1 MNISATIA
9 KTKAIRVVLAC
20 AVFCASALCSAQET
34 ARGIVAEKIDTA
46 KNDTERPEPEI
57 HFQLGHSGSVY
68 SVVWSPDGKHIASGS
83 YDNSVKIWD
92 AASGKELRT
101 LKGHSE
107 WVFAVAWSPDGKH
120 IASGSVDNSVKIWDA
135 TSGKEVRTLSGHSK
149 TVRSVAW
156 SPDGKYIASGSSDKT
171 VKIWGVRTSKELY
184 TLSGYSDEVCS
195 VAWSPDGK
203 YIVTGDGGSDD
214 GTVRIWN
221 ATNGEVIRELLG
233 HSSAV
238 VSVAWSP
245 DGKYIAGGSVH
256 HKGTLKIWDASNGKL
271 LRTLLDTKSNNVHSV
286 AWSPNGKYIASTNG
300 DYHSALTIW
309 ESESWKEELSVKP
322 FNYSYSS
329 FQSIAWSPDGKR
341 IVGGDY
347 DSTIKIL
354 DAQTGNKLR
363 TLSSHSSNVY
373 SVSWSPDGKCIV
385 SGSDDGKYEN
395 GIIKIW
401 NSQTGKELCTLTG
414 HYCLVSSVSWS
425 SDGKYIASGGMLDST
440 IKIWDAQTGKEV
452 LTLSGDFYETN
463 SVTWSPEGKYIAS
476 GSGNKEDAGIIKIWN
491 LQTGKELRTF
501 TGHYY
506 WVTSVSW
513 SPDGRYI
520 ASGSHDDDNI
530 RIWDIKTGKELRILS
545 GHPSPVESVAW
556 SPDGKH
562 IASGSWDNSVKI
574 WDAASGKELR
584 TLSGHSG
591 DVESVAWSP
600 DGKYIVSGGDDHTVK
615 IWDMTSRKEL
625 RTLIGHSD
633 DVESVAWSP
642 NGKYV
647 ASGSRDGTIKIWNA
661 QTGTLLST
669 TINGKD
675 GEWLTYTPEGFF
687 CGSEWA
693 TQNLVYIVDGMD
705 VIGIDQVYDTY
716 YRPDLVA
723 AKMRGEDISAYA
735 SSVRLASL
743 VRSGRAP
750 TVSLLGI
757 PAESS
762 GRDMTFD
769 ISVRN
774 TGGGIGAV
782 NLLLNGKAIRLSD
795 GIASADGETISFRHT
810 VTLQN
815 GSNTLEAFALN
826 GAELVESVR
835 SSAQVV
841 WHGATEKPDLYVL
854 TAAVNRYRDKS
865 LWLNYAVPDAQS
877 VAAGFQKQ
885 KSGLYRNVHVS
896 QLNDGDVTK
905 EKLAAEFSRLS
916 EHIRADDVFVFFVSG
931 HGTTYDDGDYYY
943 LPSDFRYTS
952 KDSIP
957 NGGIS
962 KNDLLANLSKIKA
975 GKTLVMLDTCNSG
988 AFLSDSN
995 KRGLSEKTAIDRLTR
1010 ATGHATLAASS
1021 DTQSAMEGYNGHG
1034 VFTYVFL
1041 EGIAGAAD
1049 SDGDGYVTLNELST
1063 FVEREV
1069 PERSYE
1075 KWGYEQVPQ
1084 KDLRRQDFPIA
1095 GK

>member
-1 MNISATIA
+1 MRKMLAIF
-9 KTKAIRVVLAC
+9 KTPIIHTVFFC
-20 AVFCASALCSAQET
+20 AVFCATTLCLAQET
-34 ARGIVAEKIDTA
+34 ARGMVAEKIGTE
-46 KNDTERPEPEI
+46 KNNTERPEPEI
-57 HFQLGHSGSVY
+57 RFQLGHSSF
-68 SVVWSPDGKHIASGS
+68 VV
-83 YDNSVKIWD
+83 
-92 AASGKELRT
+92 
-101 LKGHSE
+101 
-107 WVFAVAWSPDGKH
+107 
-120 IASGSVDNSVKIWDA
+120 
-135 TSGKEVRTLSGHSK
+135 
-149 TVRSVAW
+149 
-156 SPDGKYIASGSSDKT
+156 
-171 VKIWGVRTSKELY
+171 
-184 TLSGYSDEVCS
+184 
-195 VAWSPDGK
+195 
-203 YIVTGDGGSDD
+203 
-214 GTVRIWN
+214 
-221 ATNGEVIRELLG
+221 
-233 HSSAV
+233 
-238 VSVAWSP
+238 
-245 DGKYIAGGSVH
+245 
-256 HKGTLKIWDASNGKL
+256 
-271 LRTLLDTKSNNVHSV
+271 SV
-286 AWSPNGKYIASTNG
+286 AWSPNGK
-300 DYHSALTIW
+300 H
-309 ESESWKEELSVKP
+309 
-322 FNYSYSS
+322 
-329 FQSIAWSPDGKR
+329 
-341 IVGGDY
+341 
-347 DSTIKIL
+347 
-354 DAQTGNKLR
+354 
-363 TLSSHSSNVY
+363 
-373 SVSWSPDGKCIV
+373 
-385 SGSDDGKYEN
+385 
-395 GIIKIW
+395 
-401 NSQTGKELCTLTG
+401 
-414 HYCLVSSVSWS
+414 
-425 SDGKYIASGGMLDST
+425 
-440 IKIWDAQTGKEV
+440 
-452 LTLSGDFYETN
+452 
-463 SVTWSPEGKYIAS
+463 
-476 GSGNKEDAGIIKIWN
+476 
-491 LQTGKELRTF
+491 
-501 TGHYY
+501 
-506 WVTSVSW
+506 
-513 SPDGRYI
+513 I
-520 ASGSHDDDNI
+520 ASGSHDHSVK
-530 RIWDIKTGKELRILS
+530 IWDYASGKELLTLS
-545 GHPSPVESVAW
+545 GHSSFVYSVAW

-562 IASGSWDNSVKI
+562 IASESLDNSVKI
-574 WDAASGKELR
+574 WDAPNGNEVC
-584 TLSGHSG
+584 TLSGHSNY
-591 DVESVAWSP
+591 VYSVSWSP
-600 DGKYIVSGGDDHTVK
+600 DGKHI
-615 IWDMTSRKEL
+615 
-625 RTLIGHSD
+625 
-633 DVESVAWSP
+633 
-642 NGKYV
+642 
-647 ASGSRDGTIKIWNA
+647 ASGSEDGTIKIWDA
-661 QTGTLLST
+661 QNGALLST

-675 GEWLTYTPEGFF
+675 DEWLTYTPEGFF

-723 AKMRGEDISAYA
+723 AKMRDEDISAYA

-750 TVSLLGI
+750 AVSLLGI

-769 ISVRN
+769 ISVQN

-795 GIASADGETISFRHT
+795 GIASADGEIVSFRHT

-826 GAELVESVR
+826 GAGLVESVR

-841 WHGATEKPDLYVL
+841 WRGATEKPNLYVL
-854 TAAVNRYRDKS
+854 TAAINRYRDKS

-885 KSGLYRNVHVS
+885 KSGLYRNVHIS

-962 KNDLLANLSKIKA
+962 KNDLMANLSKIKA

>member
-1 MNISATIA
+1 MRKILAIFKTPTIRTA
-9 KTKAIRVVLAC
+9 LFC
-20 AVFCASALCSAQET
+20 AVFCATTLCPAQET
-34 ARGIVAEKIDTA
+34 ARGIVAEKIDTV
-46 KNDTERPEPEI
+46 KNDVERPEPEI
-57 HFQLGHSGSVY
+57 RFFDADSHNEVTIKAASFDFKYIVVFDRLYVNYNCNIDRYMIMDLKTGYKIREVVLNRNMDNTIGFVSISDDNKFMKILYNDETYIY
-68 SVVWSPDGKHIASGS
+68 SVESGQ
-83 YDNSVKIWD
+83 
-92 AASGKELRT
+92 E
-101 LKGHSE
+101 
-107 WVFAVAWSPDGKH
+107 VFNIQQNFTGY
-120 IASGSVDNSVKIWDA
+120 INVDKDIEEPPFAD
-135 TSGKEVRTLSGHSK
+135 
-149 TVRSVAW
+149 
-156 SPDGKYIASGSSDKT
+156 D
-171 VKIWGVRTSKELY
+171 KELY
-184 TLSGYSDEVCS
+184 EIYKSKWNWARDDNSKLYYSDWDPWTVIDAVDKKIYEFSHPISMPNNCRAIYIYDYDDRSIAVAYHDGYIMRYSSQGTLLNTYKLNNTDQFDDDMYMRQQDNFLIVANKDKVYIYDLYSGELLKFSDLSEVRYWCDINYLYFNNEENFFIIIDEVNPRWLSGKYDDNSFTPIPFEEDDNTFVDCTIHLINGIVYFLTFNNNLEAIIKKWNPSDNTIESIKTGVFFFDETVDS
-195 VAWSPDGK
+195 IGNNFSYYFNYNENDNTLYANIVYDDENRNRIIK
-203 YIVTGDGGSDD
+203 YIIKCDLITKKCSSYYPEEKFQLATFMYTDDVDTVLLYKGDYSCATIINLKDFKPIESSDFSKD
-214 GTVRIWN
+214 KIKD
-221 ATNGEVIRELLG
+221 L
-233 HSSAV
+233 
-238 VSVAWSP
+238 
-245 DGKYIAGGSVH
+245 IAGKSSERDSPSIMVLTAN
-256 HKGTLKIWDASNGKL
+256 GTLC
-271 LRTLLDTKSNNVHSV
+271 
-286 AWSPNGKYIASTNG
+286 KY
-300 DYHSALTIW
+300 D
-309 ESESWKEELSVKP
+309 
-322 FNYSYSS
+322 
-329 FQSIAWSPDGKR
+329 
-341 IVGGDY
+341 
-347 DSTIKIL
+347 
-354 DAQTGNKLR
+354 NK
-363 TLSSHSSNVY
+363 
-373 SVSWSPDGKCIV
+373 GKCIAKYASQAEYRKSQDYQPYYSLTEYGITV
-385 SGSDDGKYEN
+385 SDWYSGNLLYYVGF
-395 GIIKIW
+395 
-401 NSQTGKELCTLTG
+401 L
-414 HYCLVSSVSWS
+414 
-425 SDGKYIASGGMLDST
+425 SDG
-440 IKIWDAQTGKEV
+440 
-452 LTLSGDFYETN
+452 
-463 SVTWSPEGKYIAS
+463 
-476 GSGNKEDAGIIKIWN
+476 
-491 LQTGKELRTF
+491 
-501 TGHYY
+501 
-506 WVTSVSW
+506 
-513 SPDGRYI
+513 
-520 ASGSHDDDNI
+520 
-530 RIWDIKTGKELRILS
+530 
-545 GHPSPVESVAW
+545 ES
-556 SPDGKH
+556 
-562 IASGSWDNSVKI
+562 
-574 WDAASGKELR
+574 
-584 TLSGHSG
+584 
-591 DVESVAWSP
+591 
-600 DGKYIVSGGDDHTVK
+600 
-615 IWDMTSRKEL
+615 
-625 RTLIGHSD
+625 LI
-633 DVESVAWSP
+633 
-642 NGKYV
+642 
-647 ASGSRDGTIKIWNA
+647 
-661 QTGTLLST
+661 
-669 TINGKD
+669 
-675 GEWLTYTPEGFF
+675 YTPEGFF

-750 TVSLLGI
+750 AVSLLGI

-769 ISVRN
+769 ISVQN

-795 GIASADGETISFRHT
+795 GIASADGEIVSFRHT

-826 GAELVESVR
+826 GAGLVESVR

-841 WHGATEKPDLYVL
+841 WRGATEKPDLYVL
-854 TAAVNRYRDKS
+854 TAAINRYRDKS

-885 KSGLYRNVHVS
+885 KSGLYRNVYVS
-896 QLNDGDVTK
+896 QLNDGEVTK
-905 EKLAAEFSRLS
+905 EKLAVEFSRLS

-1049 SDGDGYVTLNELST
+1049 SDDDGYVTLNELST

>member
-1 MNISATIA
+1 MVCWSPDNKYIA
-9 KTKAIRVVLAC
+9 SNSYGYNVKIWEAESGKVIRTL
-20 AVFCASALCSAQET
+20 S
-34 ARGIVAEKIDTA
+34 
-46 KNDTERPEPEI
+46 
-57 HFQLGHSGSVY
+57 GHSSDVSSVA
-68 SVVWSPDGKHIASGS
+68 WSPDGKYIVSGGDDHTVKIWEVASGKELRTLEGHPGGVRFVAWSPDGKYIASGRG
-83 YDNSVKIWD
+83 DESVKIWD
-92 AASGKELRT
+92 AASGKELR
-101 LKGHSE
+101 
-107 WVFAVAWSPDGKH
+107 A
-120 IASGSVDNSVKIWDA
+120 
-135 TSGKEVRTLSGHSK
+135 LSGHS
-149 TVRSVAW
+149 
-156 SPDGKYIASGSSDKT
+156 AS
-171 VKIWGVRTSKELY
+171 
-184 TLSGYSDEVCS
+184 
-195 VAWSPDGK
+195 
-203 YIVTGDGGSDD
+203 
-214 GTVRIWN
+214 
-221 ATNGEVIRELLG
+221 
-233 HSSAV
+233 
-238 VSVAWSP
+238 
-245 DGKYIAGGSVH
+245 
-256 HKGTLKIWDASNGKL
+256 
-271 LRTLLDTKSNNVHSV
+271 
-286 AWSPNGKYIASTNG
+286 
-300 DYHSALTIW
+300 
-309 ESESWKEELSVKP
+309 
-322 FNYSYSS
+322 
-329 FQSIAWSPDGKR
+329 
-341 IVGGDY
+341 
-347 DSTIKIL
+347 
-354 DAQTGNKLR
+354 
-363 TLSSHSSNVY
+363 
-373 SVSWSPDGKCIV
+373 
-385 SGSDDGKYEN
+385 
-395 GIIKIW
+395 
-401 NSQTGKELCTLTG
+401 
-414 HYCLVSSVSWS
+414 
-425 SDGKYIASGGMLDST
+425 
-440 IKIWDAQTGKEV
+440 
-452 LTLSGDFYETN
+452 
-463 SVTWSPEGKYIAS
+463 
-476 GSGNKEDAGIIKIWN
+476 
-491 LQTGKELRTF
+491 
-501 TGHYY
+501 
-506 WVTSVSW
+506 VTSVSW
-513 SPDGRYI
+513 SPDGKYI
-520 ASGSHDDDNI
+520 AN
-530 RIWDIKTGKELRILS
+530 
-545 GHPSPVESVAW
+545 
-556 SPDGKH
+556 
-562 IASGSWDNSVKI
+562 GSWDKTIKI
-574 WDAASGKELR
+574 WDAASGKELCM
-584 TLSGHSG
+584 LKHS
-591 DVESVAWSP
+591 DYVNSVAWSP

-647 ASGSRDGTIKIWNA
+647 ASGSRDGTIKIWDPQN
-661 QTGTLLST
+661 GTLLST
-669 TINGKD
+669 TINGED

-750 TVSLLGI
+750 AVSLLGI

-826 GAELVESVR
+826 GAGLVESVR

-841 WHGATEKPDLYVL
+841 WRGATEKPDLYVL

-885 KSGLYRNVHVS
+885 KSGLYRNVYVS
-896 QLNDGDVTK
+896 QLNDGEVTK

-957 NGGIS
+957 TGGIS

-1049 SDGDGYVTLNELST
+1049 SDGDGYVTLNELSA

>member
-1 MNISATIA
+1 M
-9 KTKAIRVVLAC
+9 L
-20 AVFCASALCSAQET
+20 LC
-34 ARGIVAEKIDTA
+34 
-46 KNDTERPEPEI
+46 
-57 HFQLGHSGSVY
+57 
-68 SVVWSPDGKHIASGS
+68 
-83 YDNSVKIWD
+83 
-92 AASGKELRT
+92 
-101 LKGHSE
+101 
-107 WVFAVAWSPDGKH
+107 
-120 IASGSVDNSVKIWDA
+120 
-135 TSGKEVRTLSGHSK
+135 
-149 TVRSVAW
+149 
-156 SPDGKYIASGSSDKT
+156 
-171 VKIWGVRTSKELY
+171 
-184 TLSGYSDEVCS
+184 
-195 VAWSPDGK
+195 
-203 YIVTGDGGSDD
+203 
-214 GTVRIWN
+214 
-221 ATNGEVIRELLG
+221 
-233 HSSAV
+233 
-238 VSVAWSP
+238 
-245 DGKYIAGGSVH
+245 
-256 HKGTLKIWDASNGKL
+256 
-271 LRTLLDTKSNNVHSV
+271 
-286 AWSPNGKYIASTNG
+286 PN
-300 DYHSALTIW
+300 
-309 ESESWKEELSVKP
+309 
-322 FNYSYSS
+322 
-329 FQSIAWSPDGKR
+329 
-341 IVGGDY
+341 
-347 DSTIKIL
+347 
-354 DAQTGNKLR
+354 
-363 TLSSHSSNVY
+363 
-373 SVSWSPDGKCIV
+373 
-385 SGSDDGKYEN
+385 
-395 GIIKIW
+395 
-401 NSQTGKELCTLTG
+401 
-414 HYCLVSSVSWS
+414 
-425 SDGKYIASGGMLDST
+425 
-440 IKIWDAQTGKEV
+440 
-452 LTLSGDFYETN
+452 
-463 SVTWSPEGKYIAS
+463 
-476 GSGNKEDAGIIKIWN
+476 
-491 LQTGKELRTF
+491 
-501 TGHYY
+501 
-506 WVTSVSW
+506 
-513 SPDGRYI
+513 
-520 ASGSHDDDNI
+520 
-530 RIWDIKTGKELRILS
+530 
-545 GHPSPVESVAW
+545 
-556 SPDGKH
+556 
-562 IASGSWDNSVKI
+562 
-574 WDAASGKELR
+574 
-584 TLSGHSG
+584 
-591 DVESVAWSP
+591 
-600 DGKYIVSGGDDHTVK
+600 
-615 IWDMTSRKEL
+615 
-625 RTLIGHSD
+625 
-633 DVESVAWSP
+633 
-642 NGKYV
+642 
-647 ASGSRDGTIKIWNA
+647 
-661 QTGTLLST
+661 
-669 TINGKD
+669 

-750 TVSLLGI
+750 SVSLLGI

-795 GIASADGETISFRHT
+795 GVSSADGETISFRHT

-826 GAELVESVR
+826 GAGLVESVR

-841 WHGATEKPDLYVL
+841 WRGATEKPDLYVL

-885 KSGLYRNVHVS
+885 KSGLYRNVHIS

>member
-1 MNISATIA
+1 MLFTDDSET
-9 KTKAIRVVLAC
+9 VVFTSMDFTSNSVLDLKDLS
-20 AVFCASALCSAQET
+20 FIKSLNFSE
-34 ARGIVAEKIDTA
+34 EKIKDFKVSEDGLLSFFNE
-46 KNDTERPEPEI
+46 KNTV
-57 HFQLGHSGSVY
+57 LL
-68 SVVWSPDGKHIASGS
+68 
-83 YDNSVKIWD
+83 YDNRGNFI
-92 AASGKELRT
+92 
-101 LKGHSE
+101 
-107 WVFAVAWSPDGKH
+107 
-120 IASGSVDNSVKIWDA
+120 
-135 TSGKEVRTLSGHSK
+135 SK
-149 TVRSVAW
+149 YSNYEEYRKSRDYRFQRFLGYNGLTV
-156 SPDGKYIASGSSDKT
+156 SDFY
-171 VKIWGVRTSKELY
+171 GELY
-184 TLSGYSDEVCS
+184 HVQF
-195 VAWSPDGK
+195 
-203 YIVTGDGGSDD
+203 
-214 GTVRIWN
+214 VR
-221 ATNGEVIRELLG
+221 NGE
-233 HSSAV
+233 S
-238 VSVAWSP
+238 
-245 DGKYIAGGSVH
+245 
-256 HKGTLKIWDASNGKL
+256 
-271 LRTLLDTKSNNVHSV
+271 
-286 AWSPNGKYIASTNG
+286 
-300 DYHSALTIW
+300 
-309 ESESWKEELSVKP
+309 
-322 FNYSYSS
+322 
-329 FQSIAWSPDGKR
+329 
-341 IVGGDY
+341 
-347 DSTIKIL
+347 
-354 DAQTGNKLR
+354 
-363 TLSSHSSNVY
+363 
-373 SVSWSPDGKCIV
+373 
-385 SGSDDGKYEN
+385 
-395 GIIKIW
+395 
-401 NSQTGKELCTLTG
+401 
-414 HYCLVSSVSWS
+414 
-425 SDGKYIASGGMLDST
+425 
-440 IKIWDAQTGKEV
+440 
-452 LTLSGDFYETN
+452 
-463 SVTWSPEGKYIAS
+463 
-476 GSGNKEDAGIIKIWN
+476 
-491 LQTGKELRTF
+491 
-501 TGHYY
+501 
-506 WVTSVSW
+506 
-513 SPDGRYI
+513 
-520 ASGSHDDDNI
+520 
-530 RIWDIKTGKELRILS
+530 
-545 GHPSPVESVAW
+545 
-556 SPDGKH
+556 
-562 IASGSWDNSVKI
+562 
-574 WDAASGKELR
+574 
-584 TLSGHSG
+584 
-591 DVESVAWSP
+591 
-600 DGKYIVSGGDDHTVK
+600 
-615 IWDMTSRKEL
+615 
-625 RTLIGHSD
+625 LI
-633 DVESVAWSP
+633 
-642 NGKYV
+642 
-647 ASGSRDGTIKIWNA
+647 
-661 QTGTLLST
+661 
-669 TINGKD
+669 
-675 GEWLTYTPEGFF
+675 YTPEGFF

-750 TVSLLGI
+750 AVSLLGI

-782 NLLLNGKAIRLSD
+782 NLLLNGKAIRLSA
-795 GIASADGETISFRHT
+795 GVASADGETISFRHT

-815 GSNTLEAFALN
+815 GNNTLEAFALN
-826 GAELVESVR
+826 GAGLVESVR

-841 WHGATEKPDLYVL
+841 WRGATEKPDLYVL

-877 VAAGFQKQ
+877 VAARFQKQ
-885 KSGLYRNVHVS
+885 KSGLYRNVHIS

-988 AFLSDSN
+988 AFLSDAN

-1049 SDGDGYVTLNELST
+1049 SDGDGYVTLNELSA

>member
-1 MNISATIA
+1 MRKILAIF
-9 KTKAIRVVLAC
+9 KTPIIHTALFC
-20 AVFCASALCSAQET
+20 AVFCAIALCSAQET
-34 ARGIVAEKIDTA
+34 ARGIVAEKIGTVQNSA
-46 KNDTERPEPEI
+46 ERAEPEI
-57 HFQLGHSGSVY
+57 RFVEDYFYDDFISISSDLKFIVFSENFVSEKTYHIVDFATGYVLRTISLPPHNYAETVGISEDNAYIKISYDDKVYIY
-68 SVVWSPDGKHIASGS
+68 SVETGQQVSDVNQNFIYFRELYKENETPPFEKDDDLYASYKSSRDHYYNERNLYVWMENNCNYWDPLEIFVFDANTKRKYKFCDLKTKALCRTYIYLEDDLYLAAAYSDGHIIRYSTQGEVLNRYNFDSNDHINSIHQQENLLLAFSDDKIYV
-83 YDNSVKIWD
+83 YDLC
-92 AASGKELRT
+92 SGKI
-101 LKGHSE
+101 LKQFHNT
-107 WVFAVAWSPDGKH
+107 H
-120 IASGSVDNSVKIWDA
+120 
-135 TSGKEVRTLSGHSK
+135 
-149 TVRSVAW
+149 
-156 SPDGKYIASGSSDKT
+156 YIGRNGVYPYYNIEENYIIT
-171 VKIWGVRTSKELY
+171 VKWT
-184 TLSGYSDEVCS
+184 
-195 VAWSPDGK
+195 
-203 YIVTGDGGSDD
+203 
-214 GTVRIWN
+214 
-221 ATNGEVIRELLG
+221 
-233 HSSAV
+233 
-238 VSVAWSP
+238 
-245 DGKYIAGGSVH
+245 
-256 HKGTLKIWDASNGKL
+256 
-271 LRTLLDTKSNNVHSV
+271 
-286 AWSPNGKYIASTNG
+286 
-300 DYHSALTIW
+300 
-309 ESESWKEELSVKP
+309 EE
-322 FNYSYSS
+322 
-329 FQSIAWSPDGKR
+329 KR
-341 IVGGDY
+341 IEKFDLEDDSNFSFTFGDDFDLIDFINLNNTIYSLTWNYNNYLTWNYNNYADY
-347 DSTIKIL
+347 DD
-354 DAQTGNKLR
+354 DADYN
-363 TLSSHSSNVY
+363 
-373 SVSWSPDGKCIV
+373 
-385 SGSDDGKYEN
+385 
-395 GIIKIW
+395 
-401 NSQTGKELCTLTG
+401 
-414 HYCLVSSVSWS
+414 
-425 SDGKYIASGGMLDST
+425 
-440 IKIWDAQTGKEV
+440 
-452 LTLSGDFYETN
+452 
-463 SVTWSPEGKYIAS
+463 
-476 GSGNKEDAGIIKIWN
+476 
-491 LQTGKELRTF
+491 
-501 TGHYY
+501 
-506 WVTSVSW
+506 
-513 SPDGRYI
+513 
-520 ASGSHDDDNI
+520 DDNLEI
-530 RIWDIKTGKELRILS
+530 VIMKWNHLDNTVETIKTGLFYFDGFDIEDLAYYFRYNKKNNMLYAIFEEDNLIHCILKCNLATNKCSVYYPEKEYNFDDFVLLYADDFDTAFLS
-545 GHPSPVESVAW
+545 NY
-556 SPDGKH
+556 DC
-562 IASGSWDNSVKI
+562 
-574 WDAASGKELR
+574 
-584 TLSGHSG
+584 
-591 DVESVAWSP
+591 
-600 DGKYIVSGGDDHTVK
+600 
-615 IWDMTSRKEL
+615 SRCVMVNLKDF
-625 RTLIGHSD
+625 TLIEHSD
-633 DVESVAWSP
+633 LLEEKIKKYCSLDFEDGYICALTTRDTVCKYNNKGKFVTEYMTREEYIKSKDYQPFHFMTDTGVTKSDLYGELYHVQFVQNGESL
-642 NGKYV
+642 
-647 ASGSRDGTIKIWNA
+647 I
-661 QTGTLLST
+661 
-669 TINGKD
+669 
-675 GEWLTYTPEGFF
+675 YTPEGFF

-743 VRSGRAP
+743 VCSGRAP
-750 TVSLLGI
+750 AVSLLDI
-757 PAESS
+757 PTESS

-815 GSNTLEAFALN
+815 GNNTLEAFALN
-826 GAELVESVR
+826 GAGLVESVR

-841 WHGATEKPDLYVL
+841 WRGATEKPDLYVL

-865 LWLNYAVPDAQS
+865 LCLNYAVPDAQS

-885 KSGLYRNVHVS
+885 KSGLYRNVHIS
-896 QLNDGDVTK
+896 QLNDGEVTK

>member
-1 MNISATIA
+1 MNSSATVA

-20 AVFCASALCSAQET
+20 AVFCATTLCSAQET
-34 ARGIVAEKIDTA
+34 TRGIIAEKISTAKNSTERAEPELLFPKDIPYYDECISVSSDLKFIVIADSIESYNGINFFKKYYIVDFATGYVLRIISLPHKDIGTVGISEDNNYIKISYHNEVYIFSVETGQQVSDVNQNFIYFRKIDKESETLPFTDDDELYEISKSKHLDEWLYNEKNLYICEHFGDAELFVFDANTKRKYNFRGIVGNRNTSCHHYIYEDKSL
-46 KNDTERPEPEI
+46 EP
-57 HFQLGHSGSVY
+57 Q
-68 SVVWSPDGKHIASGS
+68 
-83 YDNSVKIWD
+83 
-92 AASGKELRT
+92 
-101 LKGHSE
+101 
-107 WVFAVAWSPDGKH
+107 
-120 IASGSVDNSVKIWDA
+120 
-135 TSGKEVRTLSGHSK
+135 
-149 TVRSVAW
+149 SVATAYI
-156 SPDGKYIASGSSDKT
+156 DGHI
-171 VKIWGVRTSKELY
+171 VR
-184 TLSGYSDEVCS
+184 YSMQ
-195 VAWSPDGK
+195 
-203 YIVTGDGGSDD
+203 
-214 GTVRIWN
+214 
-221 ATNGEVIRELLG
+221 GEVLNIYDFDSNDYIQKIEQQNELL
-233 HSSAV
+233 
-238 VSVAWSP
+238 
-245 DGKYIAGGSVH
+245 IAYGNENIYVYDLYS
-256 HKGTLKIWDASNGKL
+256 GKL
-271 LRTLLDTKSNNVHSV
+271 LRQCIDDINYFFYDPGASELYYNFEENYNIQITIIGDSISKTYDL
-286 AWSPNGKYIASTNG
+286 NGKFNLETG
-300 DYHSALTIW
+300 DRISFPFDTDCPVFDYEDFVNLNNTIYFLT
-309 ESESWKEELSVKP
+309 
-322 FNYSYSS
+322 
-329 FQSIAWSPDGKR
+329 
-341 IVGGDY
+341 
-347 DSTIKIL
+347 T
-354 DAQTGNKLR
+354 
-363 TLSSHSSNVY
+363 
-373 SVSWSPDGKCIV
+373 
-385 SGSDDGKYEN
+385 DDNLET
-395 GIIKIW
+395 IIKKW
-401 NSQTGKELCTLTG
+401 N
-414 HYCLVSSVSWS
+414 H
-425 SDGKYIASGGMLDST
+425 LDNT
-440 IKIWDAQTGKEV
+440 VE
-452 LTLSGDFYETN
+452 
-463 SVTWSPEGKYIAS
+463 
-476 GSGNKEDAGIIKIWN
+476 
-491 LQTGKELRTF
+491 
-501 TGHYY
+501 
-506 WVTSVSW
+506 
-513 SPDGRYI
+513 
-520 ASGSHDDDNI
+520 
-530 RIWDIKTGKELRILS
+530 DIKTGLFFSNVSSFKHVNFSYRFYYNNEKNNTLYVTLLENEQKIYCILKCDLTTS
-545 GHPSPVESVAW
+545 KCSIYYPENEYRYANLLFTDDSETVVFTSMDFT
-556 SPDGKH
+556 S
-562 IASGSWDNSVKI
+562 NSVLDLKDFSFIKSLNFSEEKI
-574 WDAASGKELR
+574 KDFKVYKDGL
-584 TLSGHSG
+584 LSFFNEKNTVLLYDNRGNFIS
-591 DVESVAWSP
+591 
-600 DGKYIVSGGDDHTVK
+600 KYSNYEEY
-615 IWDMTSRKEL
+615 RK
-625 RTLIGHSD
+625 
-633 DVESVAWSP
+633 
-642 NGKYV
+642 
-647 ASGSRDGTIKIWNA
+647 SRDYRFQRFLGY
-661 QTGTLLST
+661 
-669 TINGKD
+669 NGLTVSD
-675 GEWLTYTPEGFF
+675 FYGELYHVQFVQNGESLIYTPEGFF

-750 TVSLLGI
+750 VVSLLDI

-795 GIASADGETISFRHT
+795 GVTAADGDTISFRHT

-815 GSNTLEAFALN
+815 GNNTLEAFALN
-826 GAELVESVR
+826 GAGLVESVR

-841 WHGATEKPDLYVL
+841 WRGATEKPDLYVL

-885 KSGLYRNVHVS
+885 KSGLYRNVHIS
-896 QLNDGDVTK
+896 QLNDGEVTK

>member
-1 MNISATIA
+1 
-9 KTKAIRVVLAC
+9 
-20 AVFCASALCSAQET
+20 
-34 ARGIVAEKIDTA
+34 
-46 KNDTERPEPEI
+46 
-57 HFQLGHSGSVY
+57 
-68 SVVWSPDGKHIASGS
+68 
-83 YDNSVKIWD
+83 
-92 AASGKELRT
+92 
-101 LKGHSE
+101 
-107 WVFAVAWSPDGKH
+107 
-120 IASGSVDNSVKIWDA
+120 
-135 TSGKEVRTLSGHSK
+135 
-149 TVRSVAW
+149 
-156 SPDGKYIASGSSDKT
+156 
-171 VKIWGVRTSKELY
+171 
-184 TLSGYSDEVCS
+184 
-195 VAWSPDGK
+195 
-203 YIVTGDGGSDD
+203 
-214 GTVRIWN
+214 
-221 ATNGEVIRELLG
+221 
-233 HSSAV
+233 
-238 VSVAWSP
+238 
-245 DGKYIAGGSVH
+245 
-256 HKGTLKIWDASNGKL
+256 
-271 LRTLLDTKSNNVHSV
+271 
-286 AWSPNGKYIASTNG
+286 
-300 DYHSALTIW
+300 
-309 ESESWKEELSVKP
+309 
-322 FNYSYSS
+322 
-329 FQSIAWSPDGKR
+329 
-341 IVGGDY
+341 
-347 DSTIKIL
+347 
-354 DAQTGNKLR
+354 
-363 TLSSHSSNVY
+363 
-373 SVSWSPDGKCIV
+373 
-385 SGSDDGKYEN
+385 
-395 GIIKIW
+395 
-401 NSQTGKELCTLTG
+401 
-414 HYCLVSSVSWS
+414 
-425 SDGKYIASGGMLDST
+425 
-440 IKIWDAQTGKEV
+440 
-452 LTLSGDFYETN
+452 
-463 SVTWSPEGKYIAS
+463 
-476 GSGNKEDAGIIKIWN
+476 
-491 LQTGKELRTF
+491 
-501 TGHYY
+501 
-506 WVTSVSW
+506 
-513 SPDGRYI
+513 
-520 ASGSHDDDNI
+520 
-530 RIWDIKTGKELRILS
+530 
-545 GHPSPVESVAW
+545 
-556 SPDGKH
+556 
-562 IASGSWDNSVKI
+562 
-574 WDAASGKELR
+574 
-584 TLSGHSG
+584 
-591 DVESVAWSP
+591 
-600 DGKYIVSGGDDHTVK
+600 
-615 IWDMTSRKEL
+615 
-625 RTLIGHSD
+625 
-633 DVESVAWSP
+633 
-642 NGKYV
+642 
-647 ASGSRDGTIKIWNA
+647 
-661 QTGTLLST
+661 
-669 TINGKD
+669 
-675 GEWLTYTPEGFF
+675 
-687 CGSEWA
+687 
-693 TQNLVYIVDGMD
+693 MD

-750 TVSLLGI
+750 VVSLLDI

-795 GIASADGETISFRHT
+795 GVTAADGDTISFRHT

-815 GSNTLEAFALN
+815 GNNTLEAFALN
-826 GAELVESVR
+826 GAGLVESVR

-841 WHGATEKPDLYVL
+841 WRGATEKPDLYVL

-885 KSGLYRNVHVS
+885 KSGLYRNVHIS
-896 QLNDGDVTK
+896 QLNDGEVTK

>member
-1 MNISATIA
+1 MRKILAIFKTPTIRTA
-9 KTKAIRVVLAC
+9 LFC
-20 AVFCASALCSAQET
+20 AVFCATTLCPAQET
-34 ARGIVAEKIDTA
+34 ARGIVAEKIDTVQNGA
-46 KNDTERPEPEI
+46 ERAEPEI
-57 HFQLGHSGSVY
+57 RFVEDYFYDDFISISSDLKFIVFSENSVSKKTYHIVDFATGYVLRTISLPPHNYAETVGISEDNAYIKISYDDKVYIY
-68 SVVWSPDGKHIASGS
+68 SVETGQQVSDVNQNFIYLKTFDKENETCPFIDDEELSNKWSKWLYNEKNLYISERFTDADFFVFDANTRKKYSFSFYDTKIARCMTYIDKKSDFISIAAAYDDGHITRYSTRGEVLNI
-83 YDNSVKIWD
+83 YD
-92 AASGKELRT
+92 
-101 LKGHSE
+101 
-107 WVFAVAWSPDGKH
+107 FDGN
-120 IASGSVDNSVKIWDA
+120 D
-135 TSGKEVRTLSGHSK
+135 TVRTIEQQDEFLIAYGED
-149 TVRSVAW
+149 AI
-156 SPDGKYIASGSSDKT
+156 YIYN
-171 VKIWGVRTSKELY
+171 LY
-184 TLSGYSDEVCS
+184 S
-195 VAWSPDGK
+195 
-203 YIVTGDGGSDD
+203 
-214 GTVRIWN
+214 
-221 ATNGEVIRELLG
+221 
-233 HSSAV
+233 
-238 VSVAWSP
+238 
-245 DGKYIAGGSVH
+245 
-256 HKGTLKIWDASNGKL
+256 GKL
-271 LRTLLDTKSNNVHSV
+271 LKRFSTDENGFDRTS
-286 AWSPNGKYIASTNG
+286 Y
-300 DYHSALTIW
+300 
-309 ESESWKEELSVKP
+309 
-322 FNYSYSS
+322 NYSYLNFHDEYLIAVDSSCCITKLDLRTNEFFTKVFKKDIDASFSS
-329 FQSIAWSPDGKR
+329 FKYADAIHIKNLVYFLLYDKDGNIIIETWDFIENKMESIWTGISFSDLNDTGFYLHYNENKNLLYMN
-341 IVGGDY
+341 IYNNDSNICILKY
-347 DSTIKIL
+347 DLITKQCSAYYPENGYPSITFVYADNFDTVIL
-354 DAQTGNKLR
+354 CNDDLSLRAVVNLKDFTLIEHSDFLKEKVKEFFAVDEKPGYIYALTTRNTVCKYNNK
-363 TLSSHSSNVY
+363 
-373 SVSWSPDGKCIV
+373 GKCV
-385 SGSDDGKYEN
+385 AEYEN
-395 GIIKIW
+395 QEEFRK
-401 NSQTGKELCTLTG
+401 SKDYFLCRHMTE
-414 HYCLVSSVSWS
+414 
-425 SDGKYIASGGMLDST
+425 DGVTAS
-440 IKIWDAQTGKEV
+440 
-452 LTLSGDFYETN
+452 DFY
-463 SVTWSPEGKYIAS
+463 G
-476 GSGNKEDAGIIKIWN
+476 
-491 LQTGKELRTF
+491 ELYHVQF
-501 TGHYY
+501 VQNG
-506 WVTSVSW
+506 
-513 SPDGRYI
+513 
-520 ASGSHDDDNI
+520 
-530 RIWDIKTGKELRILS
+530 
-545 GHPSPVESVAW
+545 ES
-556 SPDGKH
+556 
-562 IASGSWDNSVKI
+562 
-574 WDAASGKELR
+574 
-584 TLSGHSG
+584 
-591 DVESVAWSP
+591 
-600 DGKYIVSGGDDHTVK
+600 
-615 IWDMTSRKEL
+615 
-625 RTLIGHSD
+625 LI
-633 DVESVAWSP
+633 
-642 NGKYV
+642 
-647 ASGSRDGTIKIWNA
+647 
-661 QTGTLLST
+661 
-669 TINGKD
+669 
-675 GEWLTYTPEGFF
+675 YTPEGFF

-750 TVSLLGI
+750 AVSLLGI

-782 NLLLNGKAIRLSD
+782 NLLLNGKSIRLSD
-795 GIASADGETISFRHT
+795 GVTAADGETISFRHT

-826 GAELVESVR
+826 GAGLVESVR

-841 WHGATEKPDLYVL
+841 WRGATEKPDLYVL

-896 QLNDGDVTK
+896 QLNDSEVTK

-916 EHIRADDVFVFFVSG
+916 QHIRADDVFVFFVSG

-1049 SDGDGYVTLNELST
+1049 SDGDGYVTLNELSA

>member
-9 KTKAIRVVLAC
+9 KMKAIRTALFC
-20 AVFCASALCSAQET
+20 AVFCATTLCPAQET
-34 ARGIVAEKIDTA
+34 ARGIVAEKIETE
-46 KNDTERPEPEI
+46 KNSAEHSEPEI
-57 HFQLGHSGSVY
+57 HFQLGHSSSVN
-68 SVVWSPDGKHIASGS
+68 SVAWSPDGMRIASGS
-83 YDNSVKIWD
+83 WDNSVKIWD
-92 AASGKELRT
+92 AASGKEVRT
-101 LKGHSE
+101 LSGHSDE
-107 WVFAVAWSPDGKH
+107 VHSVAWSPDGKY
-120 IASGSVDNSVKIWDA
+120 IASGSLDWTIKICEVV
-135 TSGKEVRTLSGHSK
+135 SGKEMRTLFGHSRC
-149 TVRSVAW
+149 VLSVAW

-171 VKIWGVRTSKELY
+171 VKIWDAQTGKEVR
-184 TLSGYSDEVCS
+184 TLSGHSDEVHS

-203 YIVTGDGGSDD
+203 YIVTGGGESDD
-214 GTVRIWN
+214 GTVKIWN
-221 ATNGEVIRELLG
+221 VTSGEVIRELFG
-233 HSSAV
+233 HSSTV

-256 HKGTLKIWDASNGKL
+256 HKGTLKIWDASNGKV
-271 LRTLLDTKSNNVHSV
+271 LRTLLDIEGNNVCSV
-286 AWSPNGKYIASTNG
+286 VWSPNGKYIASTNG
-300 DYHSALTIW
+300 TYHSALKIW
-309 ESESWKEELSVKP
+309 ESDSWKEALSVEV
-322 FNYSYSS
+322 FNHNYSD
-329 FQSIAWSPDGKR
+329 FNSIAWSPDGKR
-341 IVGGDY
+341 IVGGGY

-354 DAQTGNKLR
+354 DAQIGNKLS
-363 TLSSHSSNVY
+363 TLSRHSSGVS
-373 SVSWSPDGKCIV
+373 SVSWSPDGKFIA
-385 SGSDDGKYEN
+385 SGSGDDKEDA

-401 NSQTGKELCTLTG
+401 NSQTGEELRTLTG
-414 HYCLVSSVSWS
+414 HYYWVTSVSWS
-425 SDGKYIASGGMLDST
+425 PDRKYIASGGEHDHM
-440 IKIWDAQTGKEV
+440 IKIWDAQTGKE
-452 LTLSGDFYETN
+452 LPTLSWDFQNVN
-463 SVTWSPEGKYIAS
+463 SVAWSPDGKFIVS
-476 GSGNKEDAGIIKIWN
+476 GSGDKEDAGIIKIWN
-491 LQTGKELRTF
+491 SQTGEELRTL

-545 GHPSPVESVAW
+545 GHPSPVNSVAW
-556 SPDGKH
+556 SPDSKH
-562 IASGSWDNSVKI
+562 IASGNWDNFVKI

-584 TLSGHSG
+584 TMSGHSSR
-591 DVESVAWSP
+591 VLSVAWSP
-600 DGKYIVSGGDDHTVK
+600 DGQCIASGSSDDTIK
-615 IWDMTSRKEL
+615 IWDAASGKEL
-625 RTLIGHSD
+625 RTLLGHSN
-633 DVESVAWSP
+633 DVKSVTWSP
-642 NGKYV
+642 DSKYI
-647 ASGSRDGTIKIWNA
+647 ASGSYDGTIKIWDA
-661 QTGTLLST
+661 QNGTLLST

-675 GEWLTYTPEGFF
+675 DEWLTYTPEGFF

-723 AKMRGEDISAYA
+723 AKMRGEDISAYT

-750 TVSLLGI
+750 AVSLLDI

-795 GIASADGETISFRHT
+795 GIASADGEIISFRHT

-826 GAELVESVR
+826 GAGLVESVR

-841 WHGATEKPDLYVL
+841 WRGATEKPDLYVL

-896 QLNDGDVTK
+896 QLNDSEVTK
-905 EKLAAEFSRLS
+905 EKLAAEFLRLS

>member
-9 KTKAIRVVLAC
+9 KTKAIRSVLAC
-20 AVFCASALCSAQET
+20 AIFCATALCSARET
-34 ARGIVAEKIDTA
+34 ARGIIAEKIG
-46 KNDTERPEPEI
+46 TEKDNEERAEPEI
-57 HFQLGHSGSVY
+57 RFQLGHSECVQS
-68 SVVWSPDGKHIASGS
+68 
-83 YDNSVKIWD
+83 
-92 AASGKELRT
+92 
-101 LKGHSE
+101 
-107 WVFAVAWSPDGKH
+107 VAWSPDSRY
-120 IASGSVDNSVKIWDA
+120 IASGGGDCTMKIWDA
-135 TSGKEVRTLSGHSK
+135 SSGRELLTIKDSK
-149 TVRSVAW
+149 GVFSVAW
-156 SPDGKYIASGSSDKT
+156 SPDGKYIATGSGDST
-171 VKIWGVRTSKELY
+171 VKIWNVSNWQKMHTF
-184 TLSGYSDEVCS
+184 T
-195 VAWSPDGK
+195 
-203 YIVTGDGGSDD
+203 
-214 GTVRIWN
+214 
-221 ATNGEVIRELLG
+221 G
-233 HSSAV
+233 HSSIV
-238 VSVAWSP
+238 FTISWSP
-245 DGKYIAGGSVH
+245 DGKYIA
-256 HKGTLKIWDASNGKL
+256 
-271 LRTLLDTKSNNVHSV
+271 
-286 AWSPNGKYIASTNG
+286 
-300 DYHSALTIW
+300 
-309 ESESWKEELSVKP
+309 
-322 FNYSYSS
+322 
-329 FQSIAWSPDGKR
+329 
-341 IVGGDY
+341 
-347 DSTIKIL
+347 
-354 DAQTGNKLR
+354 
-363 TLSSHSSNVY
+363 
-373 SVSWSPDGKCIV
+373 
-385 SGSDDGKYEN
+385 SGSEDG
-395 GIIKIW
+395 
-401 NSQTGKELCTLTG
+401 
-414 HYCLVSSVSWS
+414 
-425 SDGKYIASGGMLDST
+425 T
-440 IKIWDAQTGKEV
+440 IKIWDAT
-452 LTLSGDFYETN
+452 S
-463 SVTWSPEGKYIAS
+463 
-476 GSGNKEDAGIIKIWN
+476 
-491 LQTGKELRTF
+491 GKELRTL
-501 TGHYY
+501 TGHSG

-513 SPDGRYI
+513 SPDGKYI
-520 ASGSHDDDNI
+520 ASGGNDDMVKVWNAEN
-530 RIWDIKTGKELRILS
+530 GKEIRTLDKIS
-545 GHPSPVESVAW
+545 GNVNSVAW
-556 SPDGKH
+556 SPDGKC
-562 IASGSWDNSVKI
+562 IASGLGDVCV
-574 WDAASGKELR
+574 WDASSGNR
-584 TLSGHSG
+584 IHVISTVDHYAA
-591 DVESVAWSP
+591 SVAWSP
-600 DGKYIVSGGDDHTVK
+600 DSKYIATGQPTGQYVKVYDVSNGKEIYNMSFWYDNVFSISYSPNGKYIAIGTRFGKVVILEATSGKEISTPFEQNKSIYYISWSSDGKQIAITDVCGKIKMWNVSNGMEARTSVFPEDLYLYSAVFSPDGRYITGENNNNTLTIYDATNGDKVYTFTEQSDRVSSVSWSLDGKYIVSGENNGMIDVWDVTRGMKIHT
-615 IWDMTSRKEL
+615 IA
-625 RTLIGHSD
+625 GHSD
-633 DVESVAWSP
+633 TVVYVKISPDGKYIASSDEDCTIKVWNASSGKEIYTITELTGRCIAWSP
-642 NGKYV
+642 DSRYIINEYVECYEVAITYGYYTDCDGRVIVRDAISGKVEHILTGLSDVNSVTWSPDSKYI
-647 ASGSRDGTIKIWNA
+647 ASVGMDGIINIWNT
-661 QTGTLLST
+661 QYGTLCSAI
-669 TINGKD
+669 INNADKENGMIGD
-675 GEWLTYTPEGFF
+675 EWLTYTPEGFF

-750 TVSLLGI
+750 SVSLLDI

-795 GIASADGETISFRHT
+795 GVSSADGETISFRHT

-826 GAELVESVR
+826 GAGLVESVR

-841 WHGATEKPDLYVL
+841 WRGATEKPDLYVL

-885 KSGLYRNVHVS
+885 KSGLYRNVHIS
-896 QLNDGDVTK
+896 QLNDGEVTK

-957 NGGIS
+957 TGGIS
-962 KNDLLANLSKIKA
+962 KNNLLANLSKIKA

-1049 SDGDGYVTLNELST
+1049 SDSDGYVTLNELSA

>member
-1 MNISATIA
+1 MNSSATVA
-9 KTKAIRVVLAC
+9 KMKAIRAVLAC
-20 AVFCASALCSAQET
+20 AVFCAAVLCPAQET
-34 ARGIVAEKIDTA
+34 ARGIIAEKIGTA
-46 KNDTERPEPEI
+46 KNSAECLEPELR
-57 HFQLGHSGSVY
+57 FQLGHSDSVY
-68 SVVWSPDGKHIASGS
+68 
-83 YDNSVKIWD
+83 
-92 AASGKELRT
+92 
-101 LKGHSE
+101 
-107 WVFAVAWSPDGKH
+107 
-120 IASGSVDNSVKIWDA
+120 
-135 TSGKEVRTLSGHSK
+135 
-149 TVRSVAW
+149 SVAW
-156 SPDGKYIASGSSDKT
+156 SPDGKYIASGSNDNT
-171 VKIWGVRTSKELY
+171 VKIWDVASGKEIRTLF
-184 TLSGYSDEVCS
+184 
-195 VAWSPDGK
+195 
-203 YIVTGDGGSDD
+203 
-214 GTVRIWN
+214 
-221 ATNGEVIRELLG
+221 G
-233 HSSAV
+233 HSS
-238 VSVAWSP
+238 
-245 DGKYIAGGSVH
+245 Y
-256 HKGTLKIWDASNGKL
+256 
-271 LRTLLDTKSNNVHSV
+271 
-286 AWSPNGKYIASTNG
+286 
-300 DYHSALTIW
+300 
-309 ESESWKEELSVKP
+309 VK
-322 FNYSYSS
+322 
-329 FQSIAWSPDGKR
+329 
-341 IVGGDY
+341 
-347 DSTIKIL
+347 
-354 DAQTGNKLR
+354 
-363 TLSSHSSNVY
+363 
-373 SVSWSPDGKCIV
+373 
-385 SGSDDGKYEN
+385 
-395 GIIKIW
+395 
-401 NSQTGKELCTLTG
+401 
-414 HYCLVSSVSWS
+414 
-425 SDGKYIASGGMLDST
+425 
-440 IKIWDAQTGKEV
+440 
-452 LTLSGDFYETN
+452 
-463 SVTWSPEGKYIAS
+463 
-476 GSGNKEDAGIIKIWN
+476 
-491 LQTGKELRTF
+491 
-501 TGHYY
+501 
-506 WVTSVSW
+506 
-513 SPDGRYI
+513 
-520 ASGSHDDDNI
+520 
-530 RIWDIKTGKELRILS
+530 
-545 GHPSPVESVAW
+545 SVAW

-562 IASGSWDNSVKI
+562 IASGSYDHTAKIWDAASGKEVRTLDHSSYVKSVAWSPDGKYIASGSWDGSVKIWDAASGKEPRVLSGHYNDVTSVAWSPDGKYIVSSSFLTVKI

-584 TLSGHSG
+584 ALSGHSASVTSVSWSPDSKHIASGGGYSDRTMKIWDAESGKELCVLKHSDDVRFVAWSPDGKHIASGSGDSVKIWDAASGKEIRSFSGRDIGSRSIAWSPNGKDIVVGKWNGEIIILNTTNENEIRFFSENSKSVESIVWSPNGKYIVSGTDYMSKTKVYDGASLNKIVSLGHQVEASVVCWSPDNKYIASNSYNYNVKIWEAESGKVIRTLSGHSSN
-591 DVESVAWSP
+591 VHSVAWSP
-600 DGKYIVSGGDDHTVK
+600 DGKHIASGSGDNSVK
-615 IWDMTSRKEL
+615 IWEAASGKEL
-625 RTLIGHSD
+625 CTLEGYPGG
-633 DVESVAWSP
+633 VRFVAWSP
-642 NGKYV
+642 NGKYIASGGYDHMIKIWDAQTGKELRTLSGHFNEV
-647 ASGSRDGTIKIWNA
+647 KSVTWSPDGRYIASGSEDGTIKIWDA
-661 QTGTLLST
+661 QNGTLLST

-675 GEWLTYTPEGFF
+675 DEWLTYTPEGFF

-750 TVSLLGI
+750 AVSLLDI

-795 GIASADGETISFRHT
+795 GIASADGEIVSFRHT

-815 GSNTLEAFALN
+815 GNNTLEAFALN
-826 GAELVESVR
+826 GAGLVESVR

-841 WHGATEKPDLYVL
+841 WRGATEKPDLYVL

-877 VAAGFQKQ
+877 VAVGFQKQ
-885 KSGLYRNVHVS
+885 KSGLYRNVHIS

>member
-9 KTKAIRVVLAC
+9 KMNAIRAVLTC
-20 AVFCASALCSAQET
+20 AVFCAAVLCPAQET
-34 ARGIVAEKIDTA
+34 ARGIVAEKIETE
-46 KNDTERPEPEI
+46 KNSAERAEPELR
-57 HFQLGHSGSVY
+57 FQLGHSDSVY
-68 SVVWSPDGKHIASGS
+68 
-83 YDNSVKIWD
+83 
-92 AASGKELRT
+92 
-101 LKGHSE
+101 
-107 WVFAVAWSPDGKH
+107 
-120 IASGSVDNSVKIWDA
+120 
-135 TSGKEVRTLSGHSK
+135 
-149 TVRSVAW
+149 SVAW
-156 SPDGKYIASGSSDKT
+156 SPDGKYIASGSGDK
-171 VKIWGVRTSKELY
+171 S
-184 TLSGYSDEVCS
+184 
-195 VAWSPDGK
+195 
-203 YIVTGDGGSDD
+203 
-214 GTVRIWN
+214 
-221 ATNGEVIRELLG
+221 
-233 HSSAV
+233 
-238 VSVAWSP
+238 
-245 DGKYIAGGSVH
+245 
-256 HKGTLKIWDASNGKL
+256 
-271 LRTLLDTKSNNVHSV
+271 
-286 AWSPNGKYIASTNG
+286 
-300 DYHSALTIW
+300 
-309 ESESWKEELSVKP
+309 
-322 FNYSYSS
+322 
-329 FQSIAWSPDGKR
+329 
-341 IVGGDY
+341 
-347 DSTIKIL
+347 
-354 DAQTGNKLR
+354 
-363 TLSSHSSNVY
+363 
-373 SVSWSPDGKCIV
+373 
-385 SGSDDGKYEN
+385 
-395 GIIKIW
+395 
-401 NSQTGKELCTLTG
+401 
-414 HYCLVSSVSWS
+414 
-425 SDGKYIASGGMLDST
+425 
-440 IKIWDAQTGKEV
+440 IKIWDA
-452 LTLSGDFYETN
+452 
-463 SVTWSPEGKYIAS
+463 A
-476 GSGNKEDAGIIKIWN
+476 
-491 LQTGKELRTF
+491 TGKELRTLE
-501 TGHYY
+501 GHLKDVY
-506 WVTSVSW
+506 
-513 SPDGRYI
+513 
-520 ASGSHDDDNI
+520 
-530 RIWDIKTGKELRILS
+530 
-545 GHPSPVESVAW
+545 SVAW

-562 IASGSWDNSVKI
+562 IASGSDDHTAKIWDAASGKEVRTLDHSSHVNSVAWSPDGKYIASGSWDGSVKIWDAASGKELRALSGHYNDVTAVAWSPDGKHIASGGGYSDRTMKIWDAESGKELCVLKHSDDVRFVAWSPDGKHIASGGGDSVKIWDAASGKEIRSFSGRDISSRSIAWSPNGKDIVVGKWNGEIIILNIANESKIRFFSEDSKNVKSVAWSPNGKYIVSGTNYKSTTKVYDGASLNKIVSFKQIEDSAICWSPDSKYIAGNSYDYNVEIWDGASGEKLRTLSRHSGRVCSVAWSLDGKYIASGSWDKTVKIWDATKWKEVRTLIGHSSSVSSAAWSPDGKCIASGSFDNTIKI

-591 DVESVAWSP
+591 SVRSVAWSPDGKCIASAVNSTVKIWEAENGKELWTLTGHSDGVISVAWSP
-600 DGKYIVSGGDDHTVK
+600 DGKYIASGGYDHMIK
-615 IWDMTSRKEL
+615 IWDAQTGKEL
-625 RTLIGHSD
+625 RTLSGHFNE
-633 DVESVAWSP
+633 VKSVTWSP
-642 NGKYV
+642 DGRYI
-647 ASGSRDGTIKIWNA
+647 ASGSEDGTIKIWDA
-661 QTGTLLST
+661 QNGTLLST

-675 GEWLTYTPEGFF
+675 DEWLTYTPEGFF

-750 TVSLLGI
+750 AVSLSGI

-769 ISVRN
+769 ISVQN

-795 GIASADGETISFRHT
+795 GVTAADGETISFRHT

-826 GAELVESVR
+826 GAGLVESVR

-841 WHGATEKPDLYVL
+841 WRGATEKPDLYVL

-865 LWLNYAVPDAQS
+865 LWLKYAVPDAQS

>member
-1 MNISATIA
+1 MRKILAIF
-9 KTKAIRVVLAC
+9 KTPIIRTVFFC
-20 AVFCASALCSAQET
+20 AVFCATTLCLAQET
-34 ARGIVAEKIDTA
+34 ARGIVAEKIDTIKDGA
-46 KNDTERPEPEI
+46 ERPEPEI
-57 HFQLGHSGSVY
+57 RFQLGHSGSV
-68 SVVWSPDGKHIASGS
+68 
-83 YDNSVKIWD
+83 N
-92 AASGKELRT
+92 
-101 LKGHSE
+101 
-107 WVFAVAWSPDGKH
+107 
-120 IASGSVDNSVKIWDA
+120 
-135 TSGKEVRTLSGHSK
+135 
-149 TVRSVAW
+149 SVAW
-156 SPDGKYIASGSSDKT
+156 SPDGKYIASGS
-171 VKIWGVRTSKELY
+171 
-184 TLSGYSDEVCS
+184 
-195 VAWSPDGK
+195 
-203 YIVTGDGGSDD
+203 DD
-214 GTVRIWN
+214 NFV
-221 ATNGEVIRELLG
+221 
-233 HSSAV
+233 
-238 VSVAWSP
+238 
-245 DGKYIAGGSVH
+245 
-256 HKGTLKIWDASNGKL
+256 KIWDASSGKE
-271 LRTLLDTKSNNVHSV
+271 V
-286 AWSPNGKYIASTNG
+286 
-300 DYHSALTIW
+300 
-309 ESESWKEELSVKP
+309 
-322 FNYSYSS
+322 
-329 FQSIAWSPDGKR
+329 
-341 IVGGDY
+341 
-347 DSTIKIL
+347 
-354 DAQTGNKLR
+354 R
-363 TLSSHSSNVY
+363 TLSGHFNFVK
-373 SVSWSPDGKCIV
+373 SVS
-385 SGSDDGKYEN
+385 
-395 GIIKIW
+395 
-401 NSQTGKELCTLTG
+401 
-414 HYCLVSSVSWS
+414 
-425 SDGKYIASGGMLDST
+425 
-440 IKIWDAQTGKEV
+440 
-452 LTLSGDFYETN
+452 
-463 SVTWSPEGKYIAS
+463 
-476 GSGNKEDAGIIKIWN
+476 
-491 LQTGKELRTF
+491 
-501 TGHYY
+501 
-506 WVTSVSW
+506 
-513 SPDGRYI
+513 
-520 ASGSHDDDNI
+520 
-530 RIWDIKTGKELRILS
+530 
-545 GHPSPVESVAW
+545 W

-562 IASGSWDNSVKI
+562 IASGSWDGTLKIWDATSGKELRTLSGHFTFVNSVSWSPDRKYIASGSLDKTLKIWDAASGKKLYTLSGHSSSVNSVSWSPDGKYIVSGSQDRPLKIWDATSGKKLLTLSGHSGSVNSVSWSPDGKHIVSGSQDDTVKVWDAASGKKLLTLSGHSSSVNSVSWSPDGKHIASGSWDRTLKI
-574 WDAASGKELR
+574 WDAASGKELL
-584 TLSGHSG
+584 TLSGHSHG
-591 DVESVAWSP
+591 VCSVSWLPDGKHIASGSQDDTVKVWDATSGKELLTLSGHSHGVCSVSWSP
-600 DGKYIVSGGDDHTVK
+600 DGKHIASGGNDETVK
-615 IWDMTSRKEL
+615 VWDAANGKEL
-625 RTLIGHSD
+625 LTLSGHSSS
-633 DVESVAWSP
+633 VESVSWSP
-642 NGKYV
+642 DSKHI
-647 ASGSRDGTIKIWNA
+647 ASGSRDRTLKIWDAASGKELLTLSGHSHSVKSVSWSPDDKHIVSGSQDRTLKIWDA
-661 QTGTLLST
+661 QNGTLLST

-675 GEWLTYTPEGFF
+675 EEWLTYTPEGFF

-750 TVSLLGI
+750 AVSLLGI

-815 GSNTLEAFALN
+815 GNNTLEAFALN
-826 GAELVESVR
+826 GAGLVESVR

-841 WHGATEKPDLYVL
+841 WRGATEKPDLYVL
-854 TAAVNRYRDKS
+854 TVAVNRYRDKS

-877 VAAGFQKQ
+877 VAEGFQKQ